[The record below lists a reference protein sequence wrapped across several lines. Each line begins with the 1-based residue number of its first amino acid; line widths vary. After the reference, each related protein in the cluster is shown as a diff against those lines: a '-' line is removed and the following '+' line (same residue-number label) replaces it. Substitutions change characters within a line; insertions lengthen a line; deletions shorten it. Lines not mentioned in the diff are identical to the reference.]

1 MTIDTDAGWAAYLR
15 DSQVVDPT
23 EARRKRRDDAIAAL
37 VAAVLIAAFVANLVV
52 SYLSGD
58 AL

>member
-15 DSQVVDPT
+15 DSRIIDPT
-23 EARRKRRDDAIAAL
+23 EARRRHRDDAIAAV
-37 VAAVLIAAFVANLVV
+37 VAAVLIAAFVVNLVV